1 MAKFSE
7 STLEEIKKRIS
18 LEDLIAR
25 YVTLNRKGD
34 RFWGLCP
41 FHDEK
46 TPSFTVVPDRGFFH
60 CFGCGQSGS
69 IFDFVMEMENLSFV
83 EAVEK
88 LAREA
93 NVALQEETPQQRAQR
108 TQLEALRDLYDKISN
123 SFNYILLNSK
133 AAQGAL
139 NYLNRRGF
147 TLETIKK
154 FNLGYAPNDNDWLY
168 DFLIKKDYSEKLLAQ
183 SGLFA
188 KRNNRYPIFKDRLM
202 FPIKDRHGKCVAF
215 GGRDLSGKSQAKYV
229 NSPETALYKKREI
242 VYGLSESKE
251 GMKRENSA
259 IICEGYFDVMALHQV
274 GIDYAIAPLGTS
286 FTEDQGKLVRRYVD
300 KLYTL
305 FDNDDA
311 GIEATKRTL
320 IIGEKLGFET
330 NVITLEDAKD
340 PADLVE
346 NRLSDKLISSCRNYK
361 KGFDYLVTNSILLY
375 DSKEASG
382 KYRIFEEV
390 RPFLEAVNSEIVRHS
405 YLRDLA
411 NYLQLDEQTV
421 VNDYLKKESPKA
433 KGDKKSEGRSTKV
446 KEHRRS
452 IDLYVM
458 LNLMNNREL
467 FASARSK
474 LKIEDLDDQYGVE
487 LYTILE
493 DSCRS
498 GTNPT
503 DEAILNKIAD
513 PTLRSIVALS
523 FNSGEFSE
531 NSEKVLEESI
541 RSISLR
547 KLEKSRRNIENL
559 LRLAEREQ
567 SVAVE
572 LAHLL
577 LEKTALDEQIKQLK
591 ESNPN

>member
-1 MAKFSE
+1 M
-7 STLEEIKKRIS
+7 
-18 LEDLIAR
+18 
-25 YVTLNRKGD
+25 
-34 RFWGLCP
+34 
-41 FHDEK
+41 
-46 TPSFTVVPDRGFFH
+46 
-60 CFGCGQSGS
+60 
-69 IFDFVMEMENLSFV
+69 
-83 EAVEK
+83 
-88 LAREA
+88 
-93 NVALQEETPQQRAQR
+93 
-108 TQLEALRDLYDKISN
+108 
-123 SFNYILLNSK
+123 
-133 AAQGAL
+133 
-139 NYLNRRGF
+139 
-147 TLETIKK
+147 
-154 FNLGYAPNDNDWLY
+154 
-168 DFLIKKDYSEKLLAQ
+168 
-183 SGLFA
+183 
-188 KRNNRYPIFKDRLM
+188 
-202 FPIKDRHGKCVAF
+202 
-215 GGRDLSGKSQAKYV
+215 
-229 NSPETALYKKREI
+229 
-242 VYGLSESKE
+242 
-251 GMKRENSA
+251 
-259 IICEGYFDVMALHQV
+259 
-274 GIDYAIAPLGTS
+274 
-286 FTEDQGKLVRRYVD
+286 
-300 KLYTL
+300 
-305 FDNDDA
+305 
-311 GIEATKRTL
+311 
-320 IIGEKLGFET
+320 
-330 NVITLEDAKD
+330 
-340 PADLVE
+340 
-346 NRLSDKLISSCRNYK
+346 
-361 KGFDYLVTNSILLY
+361 Y

-503 DEAILNKIAD
+503 DEAILNKISD
-513 PTLRSIVALS
+513 STLRSIVALS